1 MNSASSESS
10 AVERL
15 SAQRGIV
22 ESLGLRF
29 IETHISYVLFDRGF
43 AYKIKKA
50 VRFPFLDF
58 TTLAAREFFCREE
71 LRLNRRFASS
81 IYLDV
86 VPVVGSADA
95 PVLDPADVNRSSAPI
110 EYAVKMREFDQDG
123 LLSCVI
129 ARDELTTARVDE
141 LAAEVAAF
149 HERTGRV
156 DPNTPYG
163 EPRGIL
169 TDARENFVAM
179 QGGDIGTA
187 ARAELDDLAGW
198 TEDEGRRRTP
208 SFVARRA
215 DGLVRECHGDLH
227 LGNIALVNGLPGTTA
242 RVTLFDC
249 IEFNASMRW
258 IDVMSDVA
266 FLVMD
271 LRDHNRPD
279 LAARF
284 LNAYL
289 MRTGDYE
296 GLCVLPFY
304 TVYRALVR
312 AKIACLRL
320 AQTSG
325 DERTALLTGFR
336 AYVDLAR
343 RETMRTP
350 PSVIITH
357 GVSGSGKSTRAQAL
371 VENGAIAIR
380 SDVERKRLFG
390 LESGA
395 HSHSPVGGG
404 LYASDVDRRTYDRLA
419 AVARTVIGAG
429 YTVVVDAAFLK
440 RWQRDLLRAVADDL
454 GVRFVIADCSA
465 PQSVLRERVTRRLEH
480 DHDASEATLDVLAS
494 QLATEEPLGADERS
508 MSV

>member
-1 MNSASSESS
+1 VDILATQRRL
-10 AVERL
+10 VERL
-15 SAQRGIV
+15 
-22 ESLGLRF
+22 GLPF
-29 IETHISYVLFDRGF
+29 VETHISYVLFDRGF

-71 LRLNRRFASS
+71 LRLNRRLAPS

-86 VPVVGSADA
+86 VPVVGTAEA
-95 PVLDPADVNRSSAPI
+95 LLLDSSDVNRSDSPI
-110 EYAVKMREFDQDG
+110 EYAVKMREFDQNG
-123 LLSCVI
+123 LLSRVI

-141 LAAEVAAF
+141 LAGEVAAF

-156 DPNTPYG
+156 DANTPYG
-163 EPRGIL
+163 EPQGIL
-169 TDARENFVAM
+169 ADARENFAAM
-179 QGGDIGTA
+179 HGADIGAA
-187 ARAELDDLAGW
+187 ARADLDDLAGW

-208 SFVARRA
+208 AFVTRKG
-215 DGLVRECHGDLH
+215 DGFVRECHGDLH
-227 LGNIALVNGLPGTTA
+227 LGNIALVGTTPP

-284 LNAYL
+284 LNAYVS
-289 MRTGDYE
+289 RTGDYE

-325 DERTALLTGFR
+325 DERTALLGEFR

-343 RETMRTP
+343 RETMRKP

-390 LESGA
+390 LESSA
-395 HSHSPVGGG
+395 RSHSPVGGG

-419 AVARTVIGAG
+419 AEARTVIRAG

-440 RWQRDLLRAVADDL
+440 RWQRDLLRTVADDL

-465 PQSVLRERVTRRLEH
+465 PQSVLRERVIRRLER

-494 QLATEEPLGADERS
+494 QLATEEPLGPDERS
-508 MSV
+508 VSV

>member
-1 MNSASSESS
+1 MPDNQRRL
-10 AVERL
+10 VETLRL
-15 SAQRGIV
+15 PFV
-22 ESLGLRF
+22 
-29 IETHISYVLFDRGF
+29 ETHISYVLFDRGY

-71 LRLNRRFASS
+71 LRLNRRLAPS

-86 VPVVGSADA
+86 VPIAGTPDA
-95 PVLDPADVNRSSAPI
+95 PAIDPSGGHLPGPAL
-110 EYAVKMREFDQDG
+110 EYAVKMRAFDQDR
-123 LLSCVI
+123 LLSRLI
-129 ARDELTTARVDE
+129 ARDELTTEHVEE

-149 HERTGRV
+149 HERTARTSPG
-156 DPNTPYG
+156 TPYG
-163 EPRGIL
+163 EPGGIL

-179 QGGDIGTA
+179 ETADIDA
-187 ARAELDDLAGW
+187 ADRAELRELSAW
-198 TEDEGRRRTP
+198 SESEGTRRTP
-208 SFVARRA
+208 AFVARKA
-215 DGLVRECHGDLH
+215 DGYVRECHGDLH
-227 LGNIALVNGLPGTTA
+227 LGNIAVVDDA
-242 RVTLFDC
+242 VTLFDC
-249 IEFNASMRW
+249 IEFNPAMRW

-271 LRDHNRPD
+271 LRDRRRPD
-279 LAARF
+279 RAARL

-289 MRTGDYE
+289 TKTGDYE
-296 GLCVLPFY
+296 GLDVLPFY

-320 AQTSG
+320 AQTTG
-325 DERTALLTGFR
+325 DIRTALTAEFH

-343 RETMRTP
+343 RETTRTA

-371 VENGAIAIR
+371 AENGAIAIR

-390 LESGA
+390 LDVGA
-395 HSHSPVGGG
+395 RSESPVGGG

-419 AVARTVIGAG
+419 QLARVIVRSG

-440 RWQRDLLRAVADDL
+440 RWQRDLLRAVASEL

-465 PQSVLRERVTRRLEH
+465 PPSVLRERVVRRLERER
-480 DHDASEATLDVLAS
+480 DASEATLDVLAS
-494 QLATEEPLGADERS
+494 QLATEEPLGPDERHLS
-508 MSV
+508 T

>member
-1 MNSASSESS
+1 MSSASSASS

-15 SAQRGIV
+15 TAQRRIV
-22 ESLGLRF
+22 ERLGLHF
-29 IETHISYVLFDRGF
+29 IETHASYVLFDRGF
-43 AYKIKKA
+43 AYKVKKA

-71 LRLNRRFASS
+71 LRLNRRLAPS

-86 VPVVGSADA
+86 VPVAGSADA
-95 PVLDPADVNRSSAPI
+95 PVLDPADVNRSTSPI

-123 LLSCVI
+123 LLSRVL

-141 LAAEVAAF
+141 LASEVAAF
-149 HERTGRV
+149 HERTARV
-156 DPNTPYG
+156 DASTPYG

-169 TDARENFVAM
+169 TDARENFAAM
-179 QGGDIGTA
+179 QGADIGTA

-198 TEDEGRRRTP
+198 TEDDGRRRTP
-208 SFVARRA
+208 AFVARKA
-215 DGLVRECHGDLH
+215 DGFVRECHGDLH
-227 LGNIALVNGLPGTTA
+227 LGNIALVDG

-271 LRDHNRPD
+271 LRDHSRPD

-296 GLCVLPFY
+296 GLGVLPFY

-320 AQTSG
+320 SQTSG
-325 DERTALLTGFR
+325 DERTALLAEFR
-336 AYVDLAR
+336 AYVELAGH
-343 RETMRTP
+343 EIEHP
-350 PSVIITH
+350 QPSIVITH
-357 GVSGSGKSTRAQAL
+357 GVSGSGKSVRAQAI
-371 VENGAIAIR
+371 VEQGAVAIR

-390 LESGA
+390 LGA
-395 HSHSPVGGG
+395 ADRSDSPVGGG
-404 LYASDVDRRTYDRLA
+404 
-419 AVARTVIGAG
+419 
-429 YTVVVDAAFLK
+429 
-440 RWQRDLLRAVADDL
+440 
-454 GVRFVIADCSA
+454 
-465 PQSVLRERVTRRLEH
+465 
-480 DHDASEATLDVLAS
+480 
-494 QLATEEPLGADERS
+494 
-508 MSV
+508 